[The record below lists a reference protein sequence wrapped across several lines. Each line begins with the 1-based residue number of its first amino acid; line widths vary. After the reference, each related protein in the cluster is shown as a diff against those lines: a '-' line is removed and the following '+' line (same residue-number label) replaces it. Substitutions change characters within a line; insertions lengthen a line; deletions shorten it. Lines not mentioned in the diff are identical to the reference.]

1 MQRSCIAITNLYG
14 LRLTTPTALT
24 NTTITNNY
32 GISQEWAA
40 AKNYFAGNVGIG
52 TTTPTSKLQVVG
64 LPVHA
69 DNAAAITAG
78 LTAGAFYHAG
88 DGIVRVVF

>member
-1 MQRSCIAITNLYG
+1 MTVRML
-14 LRLTTPTALT
+14 
-24 NTTITNNY
+24 
-32 GISQEWAA
+32 IS
-40 AKNYFAGNVGIG
+40 NIGNIGIG

-69 DNAAAITAG
+69 DNTAATTAG